1 MNKAQARG
9 IVGLR
14 VAVAICH
21 YFSGRGA
28 VFVRMVCARSG
39 VVAGVMVLLCF
50 VLPGSCVGASRVYEL
65 VSPLEKN
72 GSVAGASNQGEQIY
86 TVAEADGDGVVFGG
100 LGAVGETSSGLDLF
114 TVARRGASGW
124 GDRAAMPRGEGAQN
138 LFKNG
143 PEDFA
148 ASADLSLVSF
158 TAQGSFAAGDPDNA
172 LVSGSLY
179 QSREGAP
186 AQWAGQPLL
195 VAPDPV
201 LGNGLRTGVHVGRM
215 QIAGPPVETGG
226 VSTLYFGYY
235 GTLLPEDASR
245 AEVESEQGG
254 ANSSG
259 EETWGFYESRGGAL
273 IDAGMRP
280 DGTFSP
286 FGAFPAA
293 IDDLSDGEKMFPA
306 DYDNDVSGDGTRAF
320 FVSPRPG
327 VGAPADE
334 PPELYVHES
343 PIGGAERP
351 VLVSRSELPGSENT
365 PAPHGPVI
373 LIHSDLHRT
382 GSYAFASAD
391 GSRVVFGSVDRLTG
405 DAPATGGVREYLFD
419 LAKYEADIA
428 AGVSTADSLRYL
440 PGVSGPVLAWSE
452 DDTRFVFYNTISE
465 ELDLWSEGT
474 VSTIARIPRPRP
486 TEGSEVDAV
495 RLVAGGNVVVFQ
507 SNGLVPGDNTGGF
520 SQVYRFDVAEGSLSC
535 VSCPPVGVTP
545 SGDARLSEDD
555 NDGQRRSV
563 DDRGVSS
570 DGSMVFFDTP
580 DPLVPQDVNGRRDV
594 YEWTAGG
601 GVSLVSSGTGSNN
614 SYFLDN
620 GVSGED
626 VFFSTSDELV
636 PGDTDG
642 GYDVYDAREGGG
654 FPIAA
659 VPVECVPGCQGP
671 VSAAPVFGVPGS
683 ESFSGPGNPALPES
697 PAQSVV
703 KSKSKQKAKPKKKKK
718 KGKGKGRARRSRAR
732 TRASERAHSVS
743 GGSR

>member
-1 MNKAQARG
+1 
-9 IVGLR
+9 
-14 VAVAICH
+14 
-21 YFSGRGA
+21 
-28 VFVRMVCARSG
+28 VFVKIVCARSG
-39 VVAGVMVLLCF
+39 VVACVMALLFF
-50 VLPGSCVGASRVYEL
+50 VLPGSSVGASRVYEL

-72 GSVAGASNQGEQIY
+72 GSVAGANNEGKQAY

-124 GDRAAMPRGEGAQN
+124 GDRAAVPRGEGAEN
-138 LFKNG
+138 VFKDG
-143 PEDFA
+143 PADFA
-148 ASADLSLVSF
+148 VSADLSLVSF
-158 TAQGSFAAGDPDNA
+158 TAPGSFAVGDPDNA
-172 LVSGSLY
+172 LASESLY
-179 QSREGAP
+179 ESREDAS

-201 LGNGLRTGVHVGRM
+201 LGNGLTTGVHLGRM
-215 QIAGPPVETGG
+215 QIAGPPVETEG

-235 GTLLPEDASR
+235 GTLLPEDAPR
-245 AEVESEQGG
+245 AEIQSEQGG
-254 ANSSG
+254 ANKSER
-259 EETWGFYESRGGAL
+259 EEIWGFYESRGGAL

-293 IDDLSDGEKMFPA
+293 IEDVAHGEKMFPA
-306 DYDNDVSGDGTRAF
+306 DYDNEVTGDGTRAF

-343 PIGGAERP
+343 PIGGVERS
-351 VLVSRSELPGSENT
+351 VLVSRSELPGSENS
-365 PAPHGPVI
+365 PAPDGPTI
-373 LIHSDLHRT
+373 LVHPDINRT
-382 GSYAFASAD
+382 GSYAFASGD
-391 GSRVVFGSVDRLTG
+391 GLRVVFASVDRLTG

-419 LAKYEADIA
+419 LARYEADVA
-428 AGVSTADSLRYL
+428 AGASTASSLRYL

-452 DDTRFVFYNTISE
+452 DDTRFVFYNTVSE

-474 VSTIARIPRPRP
+474 VSTVARIPRPRP
-486 TEGSEVDAV
+486 IEETEVNAV
-495 RLVAGGNVVVFQ
+495 RLVADGNVVVFQ

-520 SQVYRFDVAEGSLSC
+520 SQVYRFDVTGGSLSC
-535 VSCPPVGVTP
+535 VSCPPVGVAP
-545 SGDARLSEDD
+545 SGDAQLSEDD

-563 DDRGVSS
+563 DDRGVSG
-570 DGSMVFFDTP
+570 DGGMVFFDTP

-594 YEWTAGG
+594 YQWTAGS
-601 GVSLVSSGTGSNN
+601 GVSLVSSGTGSND

-626 VFFSTSDELV
+626 VFFSTSDELAA
-636 PGDTDG
+636 GDTDG

-654 FPIAA
+654 FPVAA

-671 VSAAPVFGVPGS
+671 ASAAPVFGVPGGS
-683 ESFSGPGNPALPES
+683 ESFSGPGNPALPAS

-703 KSKSKQKAKPKKKKK
+703 KSKPKQKAKPKKKKK
-718 KGKGKGRARRSRAR
+718 KGKGRARRSRAR
-732 TRASERAHSVS
+732 ARASTRAHGVS